1 MKRAMI
7 TIEVLVSLLILFMVV
22 ATSVTTIKHLGLI
35 QTQQMRYE
43 DIYRVVFNIKDYI
56 DADICQKKMRIS
68 GTLNDFEFKAVC
80 RLKRQKRTYVK
91 AFEKG
96 DIEGNFGDK
105 MASLFQVTITLKK
118 ENFKK
123 EYSYEKFTLKRMF

>member
-1 MKRAMI
+1 LKRAMI

-43 DIYRVVFNIKDYI
+43 DIYRVVLNLKDYI
-56 DADICQKKMRIS
+56 DADICQKKMNIS
-68 GTLNDFEFKAVC
+68 GTLNDFEFKAKC
-80 RLKRQKRTYVK
+80 RQEVQRRIYVK
-91 AFEKG
+91 AFKPG
-96 DIEGNFGDK
+96 DMEGNFGDK
-105 MASLFQVTITLKK
+105 MVRLFKVTITLKK

-123 EYSYEKFTLKRMF
+123 EYSYQKFTIKRVF